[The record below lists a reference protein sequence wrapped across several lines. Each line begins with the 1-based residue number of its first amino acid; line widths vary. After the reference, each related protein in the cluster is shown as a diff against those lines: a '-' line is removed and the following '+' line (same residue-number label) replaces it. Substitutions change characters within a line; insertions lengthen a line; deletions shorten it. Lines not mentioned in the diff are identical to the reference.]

1 MRDRISFLQQCV
13 ARGSADIA
21 HDVQHR
27 ASFAADAPASSN
39 RSDQPVDLVTT
50 LFEQQEGWHNSVR
63 KVKWE
68 QLPHDPKVP
77 LLQGFDVRPSFLIVH
92 LFSGRRRQQDVHWHL
107 MQAAATRGLKI
118 AVLSMDT
125 AVSPYLGN
133 LESQSE
139 SWSQLARLYEQG
151 HVAASI
157 CGAPCETFSAA
168 RHVPPPE
175 DLTEA
180 DKRRWPRP
188 LRSFAQLFG
197 LCGLRPKELRQC
209 KQGSAF
215 MLQAVMVCIWHVL
228 FGGLYLSE
236 HPAPPADDKKAS
248 IWTSAII
255 SLLRQHPDIQLKLFD
270 QWKWGAH
277 VKKPTGLLGLRLP
290 YLHKSMYACADLEAK
305 FPQQTAIGKDE
316 LGCFRTAACKEYPSL
331 FSAGLARSIIDQLCT
346 DVRNGACRSSE
357 FISED
362 GSLRQWLSEALLES
376 SRIRVNSSFLPDY
389 QGK

>member
-1 MRDRISFLQQCV
+1 
-13 ARGSADIA
+13 
-21 HDVQHR
+21 
-27 ASFAADAPASSN
+27 
-39 RSDQPVDLVTT
+39 
-50 LFEQQEGWHNSVR
+50 
-63 KVKWE
+63 
-68 QLPHDPKVP
+68 
-77 LLQGFDVRPSFLIVH
+77 
-92 LFSGRRRQQDVHWHL
+92 

-125 AVSPYLGN
+125 AVSPHLGN

-139 SWSQLARLYEQG
+139 SWSHLSRLYEKG

-168 RHVPPPE
+168 RHVPPP
-175 DLTEA
+175 DDIPEA
-180 DKRRWPRP
+180 DKQRWPRP

-236 HPAPPADDKKAS
+236 HPAPPADDGKAS

-270 QWKWGAH
+270 QWKCGAT

-290 YLHKSMYACADLEAK
+290 YLHRSMYACADLAAK
-305 FPQQTAIGKDE
+305 YPQQTAIGKDE
-316 LGCFRTAACKEYPSL
+316 CGSFRTAACKEYPPL
-331 FSAGLARSIIDQLCT
+331 FSAGMARSIIDQLCT
-346 DVRNGACRSSE
+346 DVRNGVCRSSE
-357 FISED
+357 FTPEE
-362 GSLRQWLSEALLES
+362 GAQCHWLSEALQES
-376 SRIRVNSSFLPDY
+376 ARIRANSSFLPDY